1 MFRRVN
7 GGGGVQC
14 LPVFGT
20 HVIIIIM
27 LCSFLLFRWLP
38 GSPSAPELGDGDA
51 SGALCSAVSHTGPPG
66 SLELSEEG
74 I

>member
-1 MFRRVN
+1 M
-7 GGGGVQC
+7 GGGFQC

-20 HVIIIIM
+20 RLIIIIM
-27 LCSFLLFRWLP
+27 IIIFHSAVPLLP